1 VLCRAD
7 KRNLRLSENRR
18 LRSFEPHALVQAC
31 VDDHPRAATTA
42 TVKATFANGMSLK
55 DTRASQST
63 TAAKPVRLTNLL
75 GNGAPGDCENGR
87 AAAGQKR
94 DDAGGLSLTRDDSAS
109 SRIRYACRTG
119 ESY

>member
-1 VLCRAD
+1 MPV
-7 KRNLRLSENRR
+7 
-18 LRSFEPHALVQAC
+18 LVQAC